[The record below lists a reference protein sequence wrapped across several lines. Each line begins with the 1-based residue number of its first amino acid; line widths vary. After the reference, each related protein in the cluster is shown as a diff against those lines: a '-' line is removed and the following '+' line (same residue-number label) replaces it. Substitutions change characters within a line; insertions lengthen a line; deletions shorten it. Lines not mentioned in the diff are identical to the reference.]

1 MNPSTE
7 TESFQIRNAFPSDA
21 DSIIAFN
28 QAMARETEDRTLEDR
43 IIRAGVQRIFDEPDQ
58 GFYLVAEN
66 EERIIGTLMVT
77 REWSDWRNGV
87 FWWLQSVYVQK
98 SWRRCGVFRRLYQY
112 VLEDSRNRKNL
123 AGIRLYV
130 AKENPLAQQVYQKVG
145 LLYSGY
151 HVYELDFTLPQES

>member
-58 GFYLVAEN
+58 GFYLVAES
-66 EERIIGTLMVT
+66 EKRIIGTLMVT
-77 REWSDWRNGV
+77 REWSDWRNGQ
-87 FWWLQSVYVQK
+87 FWWIQSVYVEK
-98 SWRRCGVFRRLYQY
+98 SFR
-112 VLEDSRNRKNL
+112 
-123 AGIRLYV
+123 
-130 AKENPLAQQVYQKVG
+130 
-145 LLYSGY
+145 
-151 HVYELDFTLPQES
+151 